1 MKQMFCSAI
10 LSVVVF
16 LPLVGNSQTGA
27 KSVPQSKSTEKKT
40 TKDDEELLIAQR
52 HAFAVSQVISIA
64 DEARSYRDIA
74 LRPHVLARAINMSVW
89 TVYDN
94 DPNLINTRLDKVAAV
109 TKADVQRVASKYL
122 TITKRT
128 VVVTMPKPKSAAA
141 TTTSSRKGDN
151 HWTEQRRRGRA
162 SIVLIR
168 PMRRL
173 KVYKAVF
180 ERTREIEF
188 SAGKWLPI
196 SLGFTD
202 LWSRVFEKI
211 RAI

>member
-1 MKQMFCSAI
+1 MIKRSLKGMLLTHMLACLSSVTCSADKAQCDNAAEICGVEVVNKIQTRILMKQMFCSAI
-10 LSVVVF
+10 LSVVAF

-151 HWTEQRRRGRA
+151 HWTEQRRRAARQ
-162 SIVLIR
+162 
-168 PMRRL
+168 
-173 KVYKAVF
+173 
-180 ERTREIEF
+180 
-188 SAGKWLPI
+188 
-196 SLGFTD
+196 
-202 LWSRVFEKI
+202 
-211 RAI
+211 